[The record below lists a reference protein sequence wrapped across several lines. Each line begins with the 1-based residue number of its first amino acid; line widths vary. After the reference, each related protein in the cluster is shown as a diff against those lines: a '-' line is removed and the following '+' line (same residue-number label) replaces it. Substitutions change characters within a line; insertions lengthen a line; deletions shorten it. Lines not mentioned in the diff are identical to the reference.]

1 MIEEIFSE
9 KKAPKKYNQ
18 YELKIDFDF
27 PNWLLKSHLP
37 FDKFKNK
44 CTYKMNYD
52 IEKIKY
58 ARNTKKI
65 SDKKFNEMRSI
76 ARFVRGQMTRGP
88 TMFKKQFQ
96 KIN

>member
-1 MIEEIFSE
+1 MIEEIFNE
-9 KKAPKKYNQ
+9 KKEQKKYSQ

-27 PNWLLKSHLP
+27 PNWLLESHLP

-44 CTYKMNYD
+44 CTYKVDYD

-58 ARNTKKI
+58 CRNTKR
-65 SDKKFNEMRSI
+65 SLDKNFNKVRAVGKFI
-76 ARFVRGQMTRGP
+76 RGHYSRGANI
-88 TMFKKQFQ
+88 FEKQFQ